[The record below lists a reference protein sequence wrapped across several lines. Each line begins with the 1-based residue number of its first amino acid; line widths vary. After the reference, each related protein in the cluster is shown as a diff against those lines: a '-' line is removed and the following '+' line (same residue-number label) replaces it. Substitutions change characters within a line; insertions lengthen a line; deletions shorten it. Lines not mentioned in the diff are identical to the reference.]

1 MSPIIAID
9 PGFNGAVVLRD
20 ANWQGSLNTKFH
32 RHSERGIAIH
42 DLADTIV
49 GMIAMV
55 GNSASDIV
63 FIIEDVHAI
72 FGSAAKATFNFGFV
86 AGQLNALVHTIQPDP
101 KKIIYVQPKVWQK
114 EIWLPEDIVLKPGK
128 KRPTKDTKKTSLNA
142 YQRITGDLNERHD
155 GIIDAYLISQYARNI
170 GL

>member
-9 PGFNGAVVLRD
+9 PGFNGAAVLRHGD
-20 ANWQGSLNTKFH
+20 NHSSIVFH
-32 RHSERGIAIH
+32 RHSERGIAIY
-42 DLADTIV
+42 DLDDALFDM
-49 GMIAMV
+49 MIPMA
-55 GNSASDIV
+55 NSIKEV
-63 FIIEDVHAI
+63 IFVIEDVHAI

-101 KKIIYVQPKVWQK
+101 KKIVYVQPKVWQK
-114 EIWLPEDIVLKPGK
+114 EIWIPSDIVLKPNK

-142 YQRITGDLNERHD
+142 YQRITGDTNERHD
-155 GIIDAYLISQYARNI
+155 GIIDAYLISEYARRI